1 MKDKMVARSRYFASF
16 TMSRSFSCKRT
27 PKPWN
32 RWSFSPRVTV
42 SSAFHVF
49 PSNVPPY
56 NASFPATR
64 FFERF
69 SRVAILFLSF
79 SFFRSLLSFFGL
91 VWRSRFDRYTFHG
104 GLKLTLRDSGQ
115 CKNVLEEKDEEDS
128 PVTGASISI
137 MVFSERRR
145 AAPSLTIRR
154 AAASSIL
161 PSRIKCCLRT
171 SGRGRSVRGSNT
183 SATVNLC
190 DGGKGTSVNK
200 NNKF

>member
-1 MKDKMVARSRYFASF
+1 MFFPLTCRHITRPFLRLDSSKGSPELLFSF
-16 TMSRSFSCKRT
+16 
-27 PKPWN
+27 
-32 RWSFSPRVTV
+32 
-42 SSAFHVF
+42 
-49 PSNVPPY
+49 
-56 NASFPATR
+56 
-64 FFERF
+64 
-69 SRVAILFLSF
+69 F
-79 SFFRSLLSFFGL
+79 SFFRSLLSFFFFFGL

-104 GLKLTLRDSGQ
+104 GLKLTLRDRGR
-115 CKNVLEEKDEEDS
+115 CKNALKEKDEEDS

-137 MVFSERRR
+137 IVFSERRR

-200 NNKF
+200 INKF